1 MNLAWLPDVG
11 TKAYSCHNL
20 SVNNLQDENAK
31 FRHHPSFRVLKR
43 GTARGWRGGGGGD
56 GKTKSRKRQEITDRE
71 SKRAQKR
78 RRDERVREQMSL
90 GKIAQTQI

>member
-1 MNLAWLPDVG
+1 MFVLLPPLLNSSPGLPCRVLASEMLTLPSFMNLAWLPDVG

-43 GTARGWRGGGGGD
+43 GQPGGVGVVEGAMIR
-56 GKTKSRKRQEITDRE
+56 RKVVKD
-71 SKRAQKR
+71 KK
-78 RRDERVREQMSL
+78 
-90 GKIAQTQI
+90 